1 MNLSLLDVGGGALA
15 VSQFTLAADLSRG
28 NRPGFSGAA
37 PPELGE
43 ARYRQFCAQLAEHG
57 VTVETGRFGAHMAVH
72 LVNDGPVTIWVDTRA
87 KSA

>member
-1 MNLSLLDVGGGALA
+1 MNLSLADVGGGALA

-43 ARYRQFCAQLAEHG
+43 SLYRQFCAQLAQAG
-57 VTVETGRFGAHMAVH
+57 IPVETGRFGADMAVH
-72 LVNDGPVTIWVDTRA
+72 LVNDGPVTIWIDSPA
-87 KSA
+87 KSG